1 MQKPMNV
8 KEIPS
13 GGIDFVLPWVDNE
26 DTQWQDSLR
35 KWLPATDASFDVSAA
50 RYRNWHLLR
59 FWFRG
64 VERYAPW
71 VRKVH
76 LITCGQKPHCL
87 DFSHPKLHFVRHED
101 YIPVES
107 LPVFSSNPIEV
118 NLHKI
123 EDLAEHFVYFN
134 DDIFLVGPVSPD
146 RFFHKGLPRDMGI
159 LKGPCTGDD
168 IMSHVI
174 RNNMAL
180 VNSKYSKC
188 KAVWGHPLKWIN
200 PRYRGFM
207 KLALPCLFRPHFET
221 FLDPHMAQ
229 PYLKSLYAETWESFK
244 KEILET
250 TTHRFRGKTDVTQ
263 WLFRYSQLAACK
275 FHPTDLYKKTRI
287 VFDIDNHLGEIDEL
301 LSGKRY
307 NILGLNDSMQIKDFE
322 TTRRLIHEAFER
334 KFPEKSSFEL

>member
-1 MQKPMNV
+1 MNAN
-8 KEIPS
+8 KIPAE
-13 GGIDFVLPWVDNE
+13 GIDFILPWVDNE
-26 DTQWQDSLR
+26 DPQWQESLR
-35 KWLPATDASFDVSAA
+35 KWLPADSGAFDASAA

-64 VERYAPW
+64 VEKYAPW

-76 LITCGQKPHCL
+76 LVTCGQKPHCL
-87 DFSHPKLHFVRHED
+87 NYDHPKLHFVNHED
-101 YIPVES
+101 YLPADA
-107 LPVFSSNPIEV
+107 LPVFSSNPIEI

-123 EDLAEHFVYFN
+123 EGLAENFVYFN
-134 DDIFLVGPVSPD
+134 DDIFFVGPTTPD
-146 RFFHKGLPRDMGI
+146 HFFHNGVPRDMGI

-180 VNSKYSKC
+180 VNQKYSKC
-188 KAVWGHPLKWIN
+188 KAVWRHPLKWIN

-207 KLALPCLFRPHFET
+207 KLALPCLFRRRFDT

-229 PYLKSLYAETWESFK
+229 PYLKSLYQETWESFQE
-244 KEILET
+244 EIRET
-250 TTHRFRGKTDVTQ
+250 TYHRFRGKEDLTQ
-263 WLFRYSQLAACK
+263 WLFRYCQLAACK

-287 VFDIDNHLGEIDEL
+287 VFEVEEHLGEIDQL

-307 NILGLNDSMQIKDFE
+307 SLLGLNDSMKIADFE
-322 TTRRLIHEAFER
+322 DTRRLVHEAFGR
-334 KFPEKSSFEL
+334 KFPNKSSFEV